1 MTACL
6 VGPSE
11 HWVRDQEVA
20 LTKHKPLRTTVEAVV
35 VPKIRL
41 LVRRHELHLPPTT
54 PRVPTMT
61 SQTSSRRTPR
71 WIAAG
76 IFAATLALVP
86 ALAGCGSSKKAD
98 DSSTSST
105 APATRTT
112 SLDKVKVTGN
122 VGSKPTVT
130 FETAYVGDTEG
141 HLVLVPGTG
150 EEIKAGQRVTADY
163 VAISGNDGSE
173 LDSTYGKTPQRIVLD
188 KNSLLAPVYDAM
200 VGQKVGARVL
210 VSADVTES
218 QGTWILFVFDITG
231 TQDVPT
237 SATGTPVTPAA
248 GLPIVTIVDGVP
260 TITAPTGN
268 PSNTLITQV
277 LIKGDGPAI
286 TSGQTVLMQYSG
298 MIWASGKVFDSSWG
312 TGAVDFPVG
321 VGQVIPGF
329 DEGLVGQTI
338 GSRIL
343 LVIPPAKG
351 YGAQGNQQAGIAG
364 TDTLIF
370 VIDLLLAS

>member
-1 MTACL
+1 
-6 VGPSE
+6 
-11 HWVRDQEVA
+11 
-20 LTKHKPLRTTVEAVV
+20 
-35 VPKIRL
+35 
-41 LVRRHELHLPPTT
+41 
-54 PRVPTMT
+54 MT
-61 SQTSSRRTPR
+61 SHSFSRRAPR
-71 WIAAG
+71 WLAAG
-76 IFAATLALVP
+76 VVAVTLALVP
-86 ALAGCGSSKKAD
+86 ALAGCGSSEKANE
-98 DSSTSST
+98 SSTSST
-105 APATRTT
+105 LPDARTT
-112 SLDKVKVTGN
+112 SLDKVTVTGA

-130 FETAYVGDTEG
+130 FETAFIGNAEA

-150 EEIKAGQRVTADY
+150 EEVKAGQRVTADY

-173 LDSTYGKTPQRIVLD
+173 LDATYGKTPQRIVLD

-237 SATGTPVTPAA
+237 AASGTPVTPLP
-248 GLPIVTIVDGVP
+248 GLPEITIVNGVP
-260 TITAPTGN
+260 TITPPTGT
-268 PSNTLITQV
+268 PSTTLISQV
-277 LIKGDGPAI
+277 LIKGDGPVI
-286 TSGQTVLMQYSG
+286 TSGQTVLMHYTG

-312 TGAVDFPVG
+312 SGAVDFPVG

-343 LVIPPAKG
+343 LVIPPDKG
-351 YGAQGNQQAGIAG
+351 YGTQGNAQAGIAG

-370 VIDLLLAS
+370 VVDLLLAS

>member
-20 LTKHKPLRTTVEAVV
+20 LTKHKPLRTTVDAVV

-54 PRVPTMT
+54 PRVPPMT
-61 SQTSSRRTPR
+61 SQTSPRRTPR

-86 ALAGCGSSKKAD
+86 ALAGCGSSKTAD

-130 FETAYVGDTEG
+130 FDAAFAGDSEA

-150 EEIKAGQRVTADY
+150 DEIKAGQRVTVDY

-173 LDSTYGKTPQRIVLD
+173 LDTTYGKTPQRIVLD

-286 TSGQTVLMQYSG
+286 TSGQTVLMQYTG

-312 TGAVDFPVG
+312 SGAVDFPVG

-343 LVIPPAKG
+343 LVIPPEKG
-351 YGAQGNQQAGIAG
+351 YGAEGNQQAGIAG

>member
-1 MTACL
+1 
-6 VGPSE
+6 
-11 HWVRDQEVA
+11 
-20 LTKHKPLRTTVEAVV
+20 
-35 VPKIRL
+35 
-41 LVRRHELHLPPTT
+41 
-54 PRVPTMT
+54 MT

-343 LVIPPAKG
+343 LVIPPEKG

>member
-1 MTACL
+1 MN
-6 VGPSE
+6 SS
-11 HWVRDQEVA
+11 
-20 LTKHKPLRTTVEAVV
+20 
-35 VPKIRL
+35 
-41 LVRRHELHLPPTT
+41 
-54 PRVPTMT
+54 T
-61 SQTSSRRTPR
+61 SPRRTR
-71 WIAAG
+71 RVIAAG
-76 IFAATLALVP
+76 LFAATLALVP
-86 ALAGCGSSKKAD
+86 VLTSCGSSEKAD
-98 DSSTSST
+98 ESSTSST
-105 APATRTT
+105 LPEARTT
-112 SLDKVKVTGN
+112 SLDKVTVTGN

-130 FETAYVGDTEG
+130 FETAFVGDSEA

-150 EEIKAGQRVTADY
+150 EEVKAGQRVTADY

-237 SATGTPVTPAA
+237 SASGTPVTPPA
-248 GLPIVTIVDGVP
+248 GLPVVTIVDGVP
-260 TITAPTGN
+260 TITPPTGT
-268 PSNTLITQV
+268 PPTTLVSQV
-277 LIKGDGPAI
+277 LIKGDGPVI
-286 TSGQTVLMQYSG
+286 TSGQTVLMQYTG

-312 TGAVDFPVG
+312 SGAVDFPVG

-329 DEGLVGQTI
+329 DEGLVGQTV

-343 LVIPPAKG
+343 LVIPPDKG
-351 YGAQGNQQAGIAG
+351 YGTQGNAQAGIAG

-370 VIDLLLAS
+370 VVDLLLAS